1 MKDTDLQE
9 LIFSHEENMK
19 KYIKNKNVMLLYF
32 LIPRKSFLFKLQR
45 SEQNQLSSVK
55 VPVFEDLSAK
65 LDF

>member
-1 MKDTDLQE
+1 MLC
-9 LIFSHEENMK
+9 
-19 KYIKNKNVMLLYF
+19 YIYF
-32 LIPRKSFLFKLQR
+32 LILRKSFLFKLQR